1 MKTITRTN
9 KDRRGVSLIE
19 LLVAAVV
26 LVSVMSLVTSLCFRI
41 SLVWQEIGHRRVAV
55 AELSNQLERLTRMDP
70 EDVPQALALLKPSSL
85 LEQTLLTPQLSGDI
99 VESELGHQIELQL
112 NWRRRHP
119 GKPVELVGWIAGRP
133 VNEEPPQ

>member
-1 MKTITRTN
+1 MNTLTGTN

-26 LVSVMSLVTSLCFRI
+26 LVAVMSLVTSLCFRI

-70 EDVPQALALLKPSSL
+70 EDVPLALASLKPSAL
-85 LEQTLLTPQLSGDI
+85 VEQTLLAPQLSGEM
-99 VESELGHQIELQL
+99 VESEIGHQIELQL
-112 NWRRRHP
+112 NWRRRYP
-119 GKPVELVGWIAGRP
+119 GKPVELVGWIAGP
-133 VNEEPPQ
+133 PANEEPAQ